1 MTKLNK
7 NEMYLELAKI
17 PSTIPTFD
25 LSGNFVE
32 LELTPFIKHQR
43 NCFLGQS
50 SGLVYYT
57 NVVDLEETR
66 QIFLRNRAMF
76 LPLLYNKI

>member
-43 NCFLGQS
+43 NCFRSKS
-50 SGLVYYT
+50 SGFVYYT

-66 QIFLRNRAMF
+66 QIFLRNRLMF
-76 LPLLYNKI
+76 PYSGRI